1 MAELQRLSPNQ
12 LPQEM
17 DVDAERERQIGQMSP
32 VAQAMAEAALH
43 IPDVLKEVELSDEK
57 QQVFIELA
65 EKLGDQAV
73 ELHRQ
78 AEQRSLIA
86 VSETLESIGDT
97 CSACHSAFR
106 VLPVVNQPAP

>member
-1 MAELQRLSPNQ
+1 MGPWVCRKQ
-12 LPQEM
+12 
-17 DVDAERERQIGQMSP
+17 SP
-32 VAQAMAEAALH
+32 VAQATAEAALH
-43 IPDVLKEVELSDEK
+43 IPDLVEEVELSDERE
-57 QQVFIELA
+57 QVFIELA

-73 ELHRQ
+73 ELHGQ
-78 AEQRSLIA
+78 AEQRSLTG